1 MKRINRNFIVLA
13 LTTLILTITHSTV
26 FATFVEQSTDGKQ
39 IVFLLDDPAEK
50 FMSVSVSGYN
60 QNNAWVTW
68 NNENPNGF
76 YLAYTKDWWWT
87 ENFVQISFTLQ
98 DEQGNQTQQTCTF
111 DRLLQPIDSPRVE
124 IIYHPEQG
132 CIGGEAGNVRDPVN
146 DLVKPVSEGLTIIG
160 NYLPED
166 KFNFFMTLM
175 NNEMNSVGCVVGVGT
190 MIKTGGMAALD
201 GTVRNYVMKT
211 CQSTGNMVI
220 SLFSNQ

>member
-1 MKRINRNFIVLA
+1 MKRINRNFIVLV
-13 LTTLILTITHSTV
+13 LTILILTSIHSAV
-26 FATFVEQSTDGKQ
+26 FAAPMDQSSNGKQ
-39 IVFLLDDPAEK
+39 IVFLLDDSDEK
-50 FMSVSVSGYN
+50 FISVSISGYN
-60 QNNAWVTW
+60 QNNEWITW
-68 NNENPNGF
+68 SSENQNGF

-98 DEQGNQTQQTCTF
+98 DELGNQTQQTCTF

-124 IIYHPEQG
+124 IVYHPGQG
-132 CIGGEAGNVRDPVN
+132 CIGGEAGSVSDPVH
-146 DLVKPVSEGLTIIG
+146 DLVKPVSDSLTTIW

-175 NNEMNSVGCVVGVGT
+175 NNEINAVGCVVGVGAI
-190 MIKTGGMAALD
+190 IKTGGMAALD

-211 CQSTGNMVI
+211 CQSTGNMVV